1 MSNVIEKKEVTK
13 VLEKESMIIIISQ
26 KLWVKSVKK
35 MSHEQ
40 MLSQTSEKLK
50 LMTLRMGIKIETW
63 YSIDRTTKEW
73 DWGEHYG
80 RCVLFLQWYDPKRDI

>member
-63 YSIDRTTKEW
+63 YSIDRTTKE
-73 DWGEHYG
+73 
-80 RCVLFLQWYDPKRDI
+80 